1 MKVWGNRRLGVA
13 GLRSSPLC
21 FAPRAALIRGLARP
35 EGRSPA
41 RFQRTLPRQL
51 TLRRQQGA
59 QPEQL
64 GQGLPQLPRQPH
76 DRRCAAPVDGPSEL
90 VELFPG
96 PIRLLQRPISC
107 PYGPQNRPGQAVR
120 PSTALPRGV
129 RGLKGLKKSSLRAFS
144 GSPTPSGPTC
154 RCRGSTCGMTTWG
167 VPGRITGRRRARR
180 GEGWGDWRARVPIG
194 RNGMVG
200 RCASEIVH
208 PNIIIS
214 KYNQDIVSPMHTPHL
229 RIQL

>member
-1 MKVWGNRRLGVA
+1 M
-13 GLRSSPLC
+13 
-21 FAPRAALIRGLARP
+21 
-35 EGRSPA
+35 
-41 RFQRTLPRQL
+41 
-51 TLRRQQGA
+51 
-59 QPEQL
+59 
-64 GQGLPQLPRQPH
+64 
-76 DRRCAAPVDGPSEL
+76 DGPSEL

-120 PSTALPRGV
+120 PSAAFGRV
-129 RGLKGLKKSSLRAFS
+129 EGLKGLKIKPQGLFGVSDSFRTNVQVQGVHVRDDDLGGTWKDNGPPKSPAGGRA
-144 GSPTPSGPTC
+144 GETGE
-154 RCRGSTCGMTTWG
+154 RG
-167 VPGRITGRRRARR
+167 VPL
-180 GEGWGDWRARVPIG
+180 G